1 MFLAEFTNNI
11 LAWFP
16 RLSTP
21 ITLLL
26 VATVA
31 YFFGRRRSETSSGGA
46 MRSRRELQRAQAV
59 ARELENISELI
70 RKHLSKHHSSVSRF
84 KQRVNRLGDN
94 NQDADL
100 REVFREAEQMLQPT
114 IQFAGQI
121 ANAYDQIRQ
130 QTNRLMA
137 FTDARTDPLTG
148 VSNRRALDDN
158 LSGQLALNARYNVSF
173 TLAMFDIDHF
183 KQVNDERGHLCGDGI
198 LQEVARI
205 IDENARET
213 DTVVRYGGEEFVV
226 LMPETDLEGASH
238 FGNRVREIV
247 AKTLPVT
254 ISGGV
259 TQAIDG
265 DSSESIIGRAD
276 AALYE
281 AKTNGRNAVCR
292 HDGEQIESVLEQAVV
307 EQA

>member
-1 MFLAEFTNNI
+1 
-11 LAWFP
+11 
-16 RLSTP
+16 
-21 ITLLL
+21 
-26 VATVA
+26 VATIA
-31 YFFGRRRSETSSGGA
+31 YFFGRRRAEVSSDGSV
-46 MRSRRELQRAQAV
+46 RSRRELRRAQAV

-70 RKHLSKHHSSVSRF
+70 RKHVSKHHTSVSRF
-84 KQRVNRLGDN
+84 KQRVNRLGEQK
-94 NQDADL
+94 QDAGM
-100 REVFREAEQMLQPT
+100 RELFREAEEMLQPT

-158 LSGQLALNARYNVSF
+158 LSGQLALKARYEVNF
-173 TLAMFDIDHF
+173 TMAMFDIDHF
-183 KQVNDERGHLCGDGI
+183 KQINDERGHLCGDGI
-198 LQEVARI
+198 LQDVARI

-238 FGNRVREIV
+238 FANRVREKV
-247 AKTLPVT
+247 QKTLPVT

-265 DSSESIIGRAD
+265 DSCESIIARAD
-276 AALYE
+276 AALYQ
-281 AKTNGRNAVCR
+281 AKTSGRNAVYR
-292 HDGEQIESVLEQAVV
+292 HDGEQIESVLEPVPV

>member
-1 MFLAEFTNNI
+1 
-11 LAWFP
+11 
-16 RLSTP
+16 
-21 ITLLL
+21 
-26 VATVA
+26 
-31 YFFGRRRSETSSGGA
+31 
-46 MRSRRELQRAQAV
+46 
-59 ARELENISELI
+59 
-70 RKHLSKHHSSVSRF
+70 
-84 KQRVNRLGDN
+84 
-94 NQDADL
+94 
-100 REVFREAEQMLQPT
+100 
-114 IQFAGQI
+114 
-121 ANAYDQIRQ
+121 
-130 QTNRLMA
+130 
-137 FTDARTDPLTG
+137 
-148 VSNRRALDDN
+148 
-158 LSGQLALNARYNVSF
+158 LALNARYNVSF

-307 EQA
+307 EQV